1 VRAELCIALAALSC
15 GGRAENK
22 EAAPAARVEALR
34 ADPAGRTVV
43 ARVDGE
49 PVYDDCVARQAA
61 GGARDL
67 RAALDDCIGFELL
80 AQEALRRGY
89 LDDPEV
95 AEARRRE
102 MVRGLI
108 GAEFTP
114 TLDDPSD
121 IPAADIKWLWDTQ
134 LQSSYNKPERRR
146 ATYCRVGVKK
156 KTPRGGERD
165 MKAKAYAEQ
174 IHRAMQGLR
183 FTPELL
189 ALTCNL
195 ASGGRKV
202 KTTTTETEPFAES
215 GGYAGG
221 RYAREFAAA
230 AFSVDQVGHVSQPTR
245 TEWGWDIV
253 LLTDIRPPE
262 STSFAE
268 AEPEIRAMLLSSPS
282 TAEYRVKK
290 FLAWF
295 QRYGGRAAIEVD
307 ADAVPDERAL
317 QAAAGRA
324 R

>member
-1 VRAELCIALAALSC
+1 VRALLCIALPALAC
-15 GGRAENK
+15 GG
-22 EAAPAARVEALR
+22 EAKKPPGAARPDTLR
-34 ADPAGRTVV
+34 AAAAGRTVV

-49 PVYDDCVARQAA
+49 PIYDDCVARQAA
-61 GGARDL
+61 GGKGLD
-67 RAALDDCIGFELL
+67 AALDDCIGFELM

-89 LDDPEV
+89 LGDPEV
-95 AEARRRE
+95 AEAGRRE

-108 GAEFTP
+108 GREFTP

-121 IPAADIKWLWDTQ
+121 IPAADIEWLWKTQ
-134 LQSSYNKPERRR
+134 LESSYNKPERRR

-165 MKAKAYAEQ
+165 LKAKAYAEQ
-174 IHRAMQGLR
+174 IHRAMQGMKL
-183 FTPELL
+183 TPELL
-189 ALTCNL
+189 AFTCHL

-202 KTTTTETEPFAES
+202 RTTTQETEPFAES
-215 GGYAGG
+215 GGHAGG

-230 AFSVDQVGHVSQPTR
+230 AFSIDEVGHVSQPTR

-262 STSFAE
+262 TTSFAE
-268 AEPEIRAMLLSSPS
+268 AEPEIREMLLKSPT

-295 QRYGGRAAIEVD
+295 QRYGARAAVELHPEVLPGERG
-307 ADAVPDERAL
+307 AGERAE
-317 QAAAGRA
+317 
-324 R
+324 

>member
-1 VRAELCIALAALSC
+1 MRGRLVIAALAALAAC
-15 GGRAENK
+15 GGRAEEK
-22 EAAPAARVEALR
+22 PAATAARPDALR
-34 ADPAGRTVV
+34 AAAAGRTVV

-61 GGARDL
+61 AGKDL
-67 RAALDDCIGFELL
+67 RAALDDCVAFELL

-89 LDDPEV
+89 LAAPEV
-95 AEARRRE
+95 AEAGRRE

-108 GAEFTP
+108 AADFTP
-114 TLDDPSD
+114 TLDDPAD
-121 IPAADIKWLWDTQ
+121 IPAADIRWLWDRQ
-134 LQSSYNKPERRR
+134 LESSYNKPERRR

-165 MKAKAYAEQ
+165 MLARAYAEQ
-174 IHRAMQGLR
+174 IHRAMRGLR
-183 FTPELL
+183 FSPELL
-189 ALTCNL
+189 ALTCQL

-202 KTTTTETEPFAES
+202 RTTIQETEPFAED
-215 GGYAGG
+215 GRYPGG

-230 AFSVDQVGHVSQPTR
+230 AFAVDQVGHVSPPTR

-262 STSFAE
+262 SATLAE
-268 AEPEIRAMLLSSPS
+268 AEPEIREMLLRSPS

-295 QRYGGRAAIEVD
+295 ERFAARAAVEVH
-307 ADAVPDERAL
+307 PEAL
-317 QAAAGRA
+317 PAEGPLGGGG
-324 R
+324 